1 MNLYG
6 LAGKL
11 LTVMGGQ
18 LAAAGVTLPTQQFV
32 GAGPLPVW
40 DFDQFAV
47 HLVRV
52 FTGMPGAETPVQPSG
67 FTTRSAEFAVSV
79 VRSIPVPDDYG
90 IPPTAAHMA
99 PFVIANMSDVAALQA
114 GAEQVKAQALWVPY
128 ATPFAIGACTT
139 QGPEGAMLAAVL
151 SLQIQV
157 LS

>member
-1 MNLYG
+1 MDLYG
-6 LAGKL
+6 LAGEL

-18 LAAAGVTLPTQQFV
+18 LSAAGVTLPTQQFV

-67 FTTRSAEFAVSV
+67 FTTRSAEFAVSI
-79 VRSIPVPDDYG
+79 VRTVPIPNDYG
-90 IPPTAAHMA
+90 IPPSADKMT
-99 PFVIANMSDVAALQA
+99 PYIVANMGDVAALQA

-139 QGPEGAMLAAVL
+139 QGPEGGMLAAVL